1 MEMSQQRMLRLI
13 ELSFEPIFVWQTDH
27 GILEWNRGA
36 EILYGYSRDE
46 ALGKHP
52 GDLLQ
57 THYPLP
63 FGQLVTQL
71 QNAMH
76 WSGEVENID
85 KHGNVIAVET
95 RYQIIRYDN
104 ETVVLETNRDL
115 RERKRA
121 DTHGARLA
129 AVAAASHDALYG
141 ATLAGIIEAWNP
153 GAVALMGYTE
163 DEAIGQN
170 ISMLAFPEQHE
181 EQLGFLRKVSMGES
195 VPPFDTVRRAKDG
208 RTLQVSMA
216 MSPVK
221 AANGTVVG
229 ISVALHD
236 IGERK
241 EWDRQQRLMNKELAH
256 RVKNSFAVL
265 QAILHST
272 SPEPQKFTSAFSS
285 RLHSMAAAH
294 DVLTANDWRGAELR
308 ALLLQLLLHQVNS
321 HRVRLTGPSV
331 HLPLEYTAPLSL
343 IFNELLTNAMKY
355 GALSSSEGTIDISWT
370 VQTSDDGV
378 HFVALQWQEGGGPR
392 ISAMST
398 PGFGT
403 TLIKRSLADANV
415 TLEFKE
421 EGLVCKMTW
430 PMLSPRQPPV

>member
-1 MEMSQQRMLRLI
+1 
-13 ELSFEPIFVWQTDH
+13 
-27 GILEWNRGA
+27 
-36 EILYGYSRDE
+36 
-46 ALGKHP
+46 
-52 GDLLQ
+52 
-57 THYPLP
+57 
-63 FGQLVTQL
+63 
-71 QNAMH
+71 
-76 WSGEVENID
+76 
-85 KHGNVIAVET
+85 
-95 RYQIIRYDN
+95 
-104 ETVVLETNRDL
+104 
-115 RERKRA
+115 
-121 DTHGARLA
+121 
-129 AVAAASHDALYG
+129 
-141 ATLAGIIEAWNP
+141 
-153 GAVALMGYTE
+153 
-163 DEAIGQN
+163 
-170 ISMLAFPEQHE
+170 
-181 EQLGFLRKVSMGES
+181 

-272 SPEPQKFTSAFSS
+272 LRTSPEPQKFTSAFSS

-308 ALLLQLLLHQVNS
+308 ALLQQLLLHQVNS

-343 IFNELLTNAMKY
+343 IFNELLTNALKY
-355 GALSSSEGTIDISWT
+355 GALSSSEGTIGISWT
-370 VQTSDDGV
+370 VQTSDDGAPL
-378 HFVALQWQEGGGPR
+378 VALQWQEGGGPR
-392 ISAMST
+392 ISAMGT

-415 TLEFKE
+415 TLEFKQ
-421 EGLVCKMTW
+421 EGLVCQMTW
-430 PMLSPRQPPV
+430 PILPPRQSAV